1 MHCVDN
7 CSIKEVSQKFLLST
21 GVITAAKPILE
32 SNGTGAVQSDCRYT
46 YTYRVICSQSL
57 LRNLRFRLDEMTV
70 KCFKIYHICG
80 IGKPLYS

>member
-46 YTYRVICSQSL
+46 TYTWSYVQSHSSEIL
-57 LRNLRFRLDEMTV
+57 GLCLM
-70 KCFKIYHICG
+70 K
-80 IGKPLYS
+80 

>member
-46 YTYRVICSQSL
+46 TYTYRVICSKSL
-57 LRNLRFRLDEMTV
+57 LRNIRFMLNEMT
-70 KCFKIYHICG
+70 
-80 IGKPLYS
+80 L

>member
-46 YTYRVICSQSL
+46 YRVICSESL
-57 LRNLRFRLDEMTV
+57 LRNIRFMLNAMT
-70 KCFKIYHICG
+70 
-80 IGKPLYS
+80 L

>member
-46 YTYRVICSQSL
+46 AYTYRVICSESL
-57 LRNLRFRLDEMTV
+57 LRNIRFMLNAMT
-70 KCFKIYHICG
+70 
-80 IGKPLYS
+80 L

>member
-21 GVITAAKPILE
+21 GVIKAAKPILE

-46 YTYRVICSQSL
+46 IHTQGHRYPLQSCVL
-57 LRNLRFRLDEMTV
+57 ISDGLRFRSL
-70 KCFKIYHICG
+70 FY
-80 IGKPLYS
+80 YWR

>member
-46 YTYRVICSQSL
+46 YTMYTYRVICSESL
-57 LRNLRFRLDEMTV
+57 LRNIRFMLNA
-70 KCFKIYHICG
+70 I
-80 IGKPLYS
+80 

>member
-46 YTYRVICSQSL
+46 YTYRVICSESL
-57 LRNLRFRLDEMTV
+57 LRIIRFMLDEMT
-70 KCFKIYHICG
+70 
-80 IGKPLYS
+80 L

>member
-21 GVITAAKPILE
+21 GVIKASAKPILE

-46 YTYRVICSQSL
+46 IQLEGIYDSVGIVIVYIL
-57 LRNLRFRLDEMTV
+57 IM
-70 KCFKIYHICG
+70 
-80 IGKPLYS
+80 